1 MILMNML
8 EHEVDTMELDFID
21 IIFRTALAFVLMLA
35 AVRLLGKQ
43 MIARMTYFNF
53 VANITL
59 GSLTGAIVLD
69 HNISLGDLILGIS
82 IFTLI
87 TFLASFI
94 ALKNRLI
101 NKWIGGHSIELIR
114 DGKILE
120 GELEKSRLK
129 LESLIQQLRLRNVFE
144 IDTIQQAFLETNGE
158 LSIFLKPEARPL
170 TLGDFQKSMVQKERL
185 PVELILDGSVIEENL
200 VNGNVERSWLMLE
213 LERLGVADTK
223 DVTYAV
229 LTSKNKLY
237 VDKYDDHFTKTP
249 HTTV

>member
-1 MILMNML
+1 MNMC
-8 EHEVDTMELDFID
+8 EHEVDTMELDVSD
-21 IIFRTALAFVLMLA
+21 IILRTALAFILMLA
-35 AVRLLGKQ
+35 SARFLGKQ

-82 IFTLI
+82 VFTLI
-87 TFLASFI
+87 TFIASFL
-94 ALKNRLI
+94 ALKNRMI
-101 NKWIGGHSIELIR
+101 SQWIAGRSIELIR

-129 LESLIQQLRLRNVFE
+129 LESLIQLLRLRNVFD
-144 IDTIQQAFLETNGE
+144 IDTVQQAFLETNGK
-158 LSIFLKPEARPL
+158 LSILLKPEARPL

-185 PVELILDGSVIEENL
+185 PVELIMDGSVIEENL
-200 VNGNVERSWLMLE
+200 VHGNVERSWLMSE
-213 LERLGVADTK
+213 LERLGVTDIRE
-223 DVTYAV
+223 VTYAV

-237 VDKYDDHFTKTP
+237 VDKRDDQLAKTP
-249 HTTV
+249 HTTA

>member
-1 MILMNML
+1 MNMS
-8 EHEVDTMELDFID
+8 EHEVDTMALDVVD
-21 IIFRTALAFVLMLA
+21 IILRTALAFVLMLA

-69 HNISLGDLILGIS
+69 HNLSLGDLILGIA

-87 TFLASFI
+87 TFLASFMS
-94 ALKNRLI
+94 LKNRLI
-101 NKWIGGHSIELIR
+101 SKWIAGHSIELIR

-120 GELEKSRLK
+120 GELEKARLK

-144 IDTIQQAFLETNGE
+144 IDTVQQAFLETNGK
-158 LSIFLKPEARPL
+158 LSILLKPEARPL

-185 PVELILDGSVIEENL
+185 PVELIIDGSVIEENL
-200 VNGNVERSWLMLE
+200 VHGNVKRSWLMSE
-213 LERLGVADTK
+213 LERRGVVDTK
-223 DVTYAV
+223 DVAYAV

-237 VDKYDDHFTKTP
+237 VDKYEDQLENTHD
-249 HTTV
+249 TTV